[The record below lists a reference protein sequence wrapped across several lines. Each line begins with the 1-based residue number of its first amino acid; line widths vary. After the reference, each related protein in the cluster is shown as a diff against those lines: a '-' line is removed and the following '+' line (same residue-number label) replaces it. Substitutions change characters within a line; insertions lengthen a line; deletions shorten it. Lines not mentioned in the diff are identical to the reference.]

1 MDEETGRLQPVID
14 YPFAEDGLDIW
25 YAMRDW
31 FGSYL
36 AIYYTNDQQV
46 TPLIVISPFFCLFC
60 PFLRY
65 APDELHPGA
74 VCTAT
79 IF

>member
-1 MDEETGRLQPVID
+1 MARPDDNGRLKPVID

-36 AIYYTNDQQV
+36 AIYYTDDQQV
-46 TPLIVISPFFCLFC
+46 TASTQAH
-60 PFLRY
+60 PFLFDSVFLLAARS
-65 APDELHPGA
+65 LC
-74 VCTAT
+74 CTPVQHAW
-79 IF
+79 

>member
-1 MDEETGRLQPVID
+1 MARKDDKTGRLQPVID

-36 AIYYTNDQQV
+36 AIYYTNDKQV
-46 TPLIVISPFFCLFC
+46 SICLLSF
-60 PFLRY
+60 PMFLLMLYFSYSCTSKEVRY
-65 APDELHPGA
+65 CSML
-74 VCTAT
+74 
-79 IF
+79 